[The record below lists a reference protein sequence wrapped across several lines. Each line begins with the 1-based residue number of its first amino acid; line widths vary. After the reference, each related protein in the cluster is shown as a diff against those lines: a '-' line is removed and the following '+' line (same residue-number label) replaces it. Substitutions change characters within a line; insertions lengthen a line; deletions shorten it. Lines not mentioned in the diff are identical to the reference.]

1 MSKCQGKCGKTID
14 KSDTLVVKSYGT
26 MSWTDKNT
34 EERKQRFGPMYVHF
48 KEKCFKG
55 YSKLFYAPGD
65 RFDFRKVK
73 IDEKTKPMLKRKTL
87 NF

>member
-34 EERKQRFGPMYVHF
+34 EEGKQRFGPMYVHF
-48 KEKCFKG
+48 KEKCLKG

-65 RFDFRKVK
+65 RLDFSKVK